1 MKVKIAAEI
10 GPEVKLK
17 GLVSIKYYITLNF
30 KQN

>member
-17 GLVSIKYYITLNF
+17 GLVSIKILHNSKF
-30 KQN
+30 